1 MKKRG
6 IEVVL
11 SLIMFFFANHALSQG
26 ECPGQH
32 CSAKAPIVNIMCKN
46 LGNAGGVVFVEHNN
60 TYCWCKCSCLAS
72 NTPVKLSDGKWK
84 RIGEITKNDSVL
96 AMNSDG
102 KWKKA
107 QVVYSDGTTMPEQPY
122 PYAIYVALEDSRQ
135 LVVTADHLFWIN
147 GKLKRADR
155 LAPNDKLTNSDGKAV
170 GIKTVVSGSYH
181 GPIHHIAATSW
192 DESTPTV
199 DGHLIDTQ
207 GVVSGDYFAELYLS
221 GQTNLKTPQI
231 GTAEYNNSYMRSF
244 SKIISAEDLPDVIEL
259 EGDST
264 FQPAKRFVP
273 PKDAI
278 PFLPDGYDEAKPGML
293 GPLDHT
299 LPYEMAVYLVN
310 HFKVYYPDVT
320 YHIEWGDNT
329 VNAYAWKQGS
339 TRHVAILGG
348 LLRHVYVKQEGA
360 GLVLAHELGH
370 HYGGEPRYP
379 NNPWAS
385 CEGQSDYWGALIGM
399 RKVWFGHYAM
409 EQIDEGSTQLRNLF
423 MYGLTGGN
431 LFDVVLPEPKPGS
444 LMAGCSHPPAQCRY
458 DTYKAAM
465 RLDDKPSCAVLKQ

>member
-1 MKKRG
+1 
-6 IEVVL
+6 
-11 SLIMFFFANHALSQG
+11 
-26 ECPGQH
+26 
-32 CSAKAPIVNIMCKN
+32 
-46 LGNAGGVVFVEHNN
+46 
-60 TYCWCKCSCLAS
+60 
-72 NTPVKLSDGKWK
+72 
-84 RIGEITKNDSVL
+84 
-96 AMNSDG
+96 
-102 KWKKA
+102 
-107 QVVYSDGTTMPEQPY
+107 
-122 PYAIYVALEDSRQ
+122 
-135 LVVTADHLFWIN
+135 
-147 GKLKRADR
+147 
-155 LAPNDKLTNSDGKAV
+155 
-170 GIKTVVSGSYH
+170 
-181 GPIHHIAATSW
+181 
-192 DESTPTV
+192 
-199 DGHLIDTQ
+199 
-207 GVVSGDYFAELYLS
+207 
-221 GQTNLKTPQI
+221 
-231 GTAEYNNSYMRSF
+231 
-244 SKIISAEDLPDVIEL
+244 
-259 EGDST
+259 
-264 FQPAKRFVP
+264 
-273 PKDAI
+273 
-278 PFLPDGYDEAKPGML
+278 
-293 GPLDHT
+293 